1 MSMNRGSEERS
12 GCLMERKKGAG
23 DQGSYQ
29 NLIVPNWHISKCFS
43 GNILAQQPSRIKRHE
58 RRESKIKIRSEHLLY
73 RRDVCKE

>member
-29 NLIVPNWHISKCFS
+29 NLIVPNWHISKCLF
-43 GNILAQQPSRIKRHE
+43 R
-58 RRESKIKIRSEHLLY
+58 
-73 RRDVCKE
+73 